1 METAELLRML
11 DVKFYFSLRK
21 QVYSNKEGKLYTYI
35 SRECLS
41 RDVCHKCLA
50 KAKIFL
56 SQKMLEL
63 ALKKFTQNLTVL
75 FGVLQRVGRIVHSLH
90 EIMFATQS
98 SWERKKSYKKEIIH
112 VLNDWCDKWN
122 WIVETFIDI
131 WYRIKN
137 KYSN

>member
-1 METAELLRML
+1 MSML
-11 DVKFYFSLRK
+11 ALYIYIRI
-21 QVYSNKEGKLYTYI
+21 YKEWKLYTYI

-41 RDVCHKCLA
+41 RDVCHSWWILA

-75 FGVLQRVGRIVHSLH
+75 FGVLQRVGRISSIRVTDIVHSLH